1 MRDISDPVEMISGMP
16 VVTAPAEIDAT
27 TADQLRMVLWGGRL
41 VLLRPQQP
49 VARLLALTG
58 AEQVFTIRG
67 GSMASQSQRAR
78 QADRARAIKVQLAR
92 VNRGQSRLLR
102 VGEVGCSAASSAAT
116 CPIPS

>member
-67 GSMASQSQRAR
+67 DPWRAR
-78 QADRARAIKVQLAR
+78 VKGQGRLIVRVQLR
-92 VNRGQSRLLR
+92 CN
-102 VGEVGCSAASSAAT
+102 
-116 CPIPS
+116 